1 MKSTEKILPKQ
12 KLMKRVQPMI
22 VKMIKGNLTN
32 VHKNSSQTHSFRSQL
47 ITDWTKILLRM

>member
-32 VHKNSSQTHSFRSQL
+32 VHENSSQMYSFRSLL
-47 ITDWTKILLRM
+47 ITDWTKLPLIT

>member
-32 VHKNSSQTHSFRSQL
+32 AHENSSQTHSFRSLL
-47 ITDWTKILLRM
+47 ITDWTKLPLIT